1 MNRLSLGRLAAWSVA
16 ILAGVLA
23 IGWGVLRIAER
34 KASAQAVPRPVA
46 ARGALQASE
55 QATIDLFERTRVSVV
70 HITTQA
76 RVVDMWTRNTFN
88 VPRGTG
94 SGFIWDA
101 RGHVVT
107 NNHVVAGASGAR
119 VRLSDGRDAAA
130 SLVGVSPAHDLAVLR
145 IDVTNFPVAL
155 PLGTSADLRVGQ
167 NTYAIGNPFGLDWTL
182 DHGNRFSGGP
192 VLAVR
197 RWTQPDRASDSDRR
211 RDQSREFRRAT
222 ARQRR
227 ASDWREHGDL
237 QPLRCVFGRRLCRAG
252 RYRQSS
258 GAAVDRCRQVCAAVA
273 RDRSG

>member
-1 MNRLSLGRLAAWSVA
+1 MNRLSLGRLATWSVA
-16 ILAGVLA
+16 ILASVLA

-145 IDVTNFPVAL
+145 IDVDELSRRA
-155 PLGTSADLRVGQ
+155 ADRDERG
-167 NTYAIGNPFGLDWTL
+167 P
-182 DHGNRFSGGP
+182 SGGP
-192 VLAVR
+192 
-197 RWTQPDRASDSDRR
+197 
-211 RDQSREFRRAT
+211 
-222 ARQRR
+222 
-227 ASDWREHGDL
+227 EH
-237 QPLRCVFGRRLCRAG
+237 LCD
-252 RYRQSS
+252 RQSL
-258 GAAVDRCRQVCAAVA
+258 RP
-273 RDRSG
+273 